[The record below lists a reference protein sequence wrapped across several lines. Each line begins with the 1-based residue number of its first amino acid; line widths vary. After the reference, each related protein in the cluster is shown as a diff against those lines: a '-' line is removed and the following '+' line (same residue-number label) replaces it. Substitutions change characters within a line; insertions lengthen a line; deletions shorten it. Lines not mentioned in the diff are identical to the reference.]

1 MSAIA
6 RSEPV
11 NVNIEDEMRKS
22 YIDYA
27 MSVIIGRALPDVRDG
42 LKPVHRRILYAMFEM
57 HNLWNQP
64 YRKSARIVG
73 DVIGKYHPHG
83 DAAVYDTTVR
93 MAQDFSLRYTLVDG
107 QGNFGSIDGDPPAA
121 MRYTEVRMDQLAGEL
136 LVDINKDTVDFTP
149 NYDESLME
157 PTVLPAGFPN
167 LLVNGSSGI
176 AVGMATNIPPHNLT
190 EVINATVALIRQPE
204 ISSTRLMEIIPG
216 PDFPTGGFITGRNGI
231 LSAYQT
237 GKGIIQIRA
246 RAIIEKNRRTDRESI
261 VITELPFQVN
271 KARVIEN
278 IAQLVKDK
286 VIEGISDLRD
296 ESDRE
301 GMRIVVD
308 LRKGEV
314 PQVILNQLYK
324 HTQMQASF
332 GIILLSIVDGR
343 PRLLNLQELLSCFI
357 NFRKEIVTRRCHYE
371 LKKAETRAHI
381 LEGLRIA
388 LKNID
393 AVVRLL
399 KSSPSPGEAKSG
411 LMKQFSLSEQQAQ
424 AILDMRLQRLTGLEQ
439 KKISEEY
446 QQLIKEIAR
455 LNEILTNEA
464 LLLNTIIEE
473 LQRISDRYGDERRTQ
488 IIDEV
493 SELRIEDLIAEEDM
507 AVTISNTG
515 YIKRSP
521 ISLYRSQHRGGK
533 GKLGMGVKEADFV
546 QQLFIASTHDILLF
560 FTTAGKAHW
569 LKVHQIAQASRTSRG
584 KAIINLLSLA
594 SSERLTAVLSLKEFH
609 GGHYV
614 TLATRRGVV
623 KKVDLMAFSHPR
635 AGGILAITLDEGDEL
650 IAAMLTDGNQDLFL
664 TTRLGM
670 AIRFSESDIRPM
682 GRSARGVRG
691 ISISKNDYVVGMEIV
706 EDEKNILV
714 ATERGYGKRTP
725 ASAYRKQ
732 KRGGKGLI
740 TIRITERN
748 GPIVAARQVS
758 DDDDLM
764 IVTDQGK
771 IIRLRV
777 EDISTIGRITQG
789 VKLVGVEGEERVVA
803 AAPLAEKDL

>member
-1 MSAIA
+1 
-6 RSEPV
+6 
-11 NVNIEDEMRKS
+11 
-22 YIDYA
+22 
-27 MSVIIGRALPDVRDG
+27 
-42 LKPVHRRILYAMFEM
+42 
-57 HNLWNQP
+57 
-64 YRKSARIVG
+64 
-73 DVIGKYHPHG
+73 
-83 DAAVYDTTVR
+83 
-93 MAQDFSLRYTLVDG
+93 
-107 QGNFGSIDGDPPAA
+107 
-121 MRYTEVRMDQLAGEL
+121 
-136 LVDINKDTVDFTP
+136 
-149 NYDESLME
+149 
-157 PTVLPAGFPN
+157 
-167 LLVNGSSGI
+167 
-176 AVGMATNIPPHNLT
+176 
-190 EVINATVALIRQPE
+190 
-204 ISSTRLMEIIPG
+204 MEIVPG

-237 GKGIIQIRA
+237 GKGIIQLRA

-296 ESDRE
+296 ESDRD

-324 HTQMQASF
+324 HTQMQVSF

-343 PRLLNLQELLSCFI
+343 PRLLNLKELLSCFV
-357 NFRKEIVTRRCHYE
+357 NFRKEVVTRRCQYE

-393 AVVRLL
+393 AVVTLL
-399 KSSPSPGEAKSG
+399 KSSPNPGEAKSG
-411 LMKQFSLSEQQAQ
+411 LTKRFSLSEQQAQ

-464 LLLNTIIEE
+464 LLLNTIVEE
-473 LQRISDRYGDERRTQ
+473 LGRISDRYGDERRTQ

-493 SELRIEDLIAEEDM
+493 SELKIEDLIAEEDM
-507 AVTISNTG
+507 VVTISNTG

-533 GKLGMGVKEADFV
+533 GKLGMGVKETDFV

-569 LKVHQIAQASRTSRG
+569 LKVHQIPQVSRASRG

-614 TLATRRGVV
+614 TLATRNGVV

-650 IAAMLTDGNQDLFL
+650 IAAMLTDGNRDLFL

-682 GRSARGVRG
+682 GRSARGVKG
-691 ISISKNDYVVGMEIV
+691 ISISKSDYVVGMEVV
-706 EDEKNILV
+706 EDDKNILV

-732 KRGGKGLI
+732 ARGGKGLI

-777 EDISTIGRITQG
+777 KDISTIGRITQG
-789 VKLVGVEGEERVVA
+789 VKLIGVEDEERVVA

>member
-1 MSAIA
+1 MTAIA
-6 RSEPV
+6 RNEPV

-42 LKPVHRRILYAMFEM
+42 LKPVHRRVLYAMFEM

-83 DAAVYDTTVR
+83 DAAVYDTIVR
-93 MAQDFSLRYTLVDG
+93 MAQDFSLRYTIVDG

-136 LVDINKDTVDFTP
+136 LDDINKDTVDFTP
-149 NYDESLME
+149 NYDESLRE

-190 EVINATVALIRQPE
+190 EVIDATIALIRQPE
-204 ISSTRLMEIIPG
+204 ITPTRLMEIVPG
-216 PDFPTGGFITGRNGI
+216 PDFPTRGFITGRNGI

-237 GKGIIQIRA
+237 GKGIIQLRA

-278 IAQLVKDK
+278 IAQLVKNR

-296 ESDRE
+296 ESDRD

-324 HTQMQASF
+324 HTQMQVSF

-343 PRLLNLQELLSCFI
+343 PRLLNLKELLSCFV
-357 NFRKEIVTRRCHYE
+357 NFRKEVVTRRCQYE

-393 AVVRLL
+393 AVVTLL
-399 KSSPSPGEAKSG
+399 KSSPNPGEAKSG
-411 LMKQFSLSEQQAQ
+411 LMKRFSLSEQQAQ

-464 LLLNTIIEE
+464 LLLNTIVEE
-473 LQRISDRYGDERRTQ
+473 LGRISDRYGDERRTQ

-493 SELRIEDLIAEEDM
+493 SELKIEDLIAEEDM
-507 AVTISNTG
+507 VVTISNTG

-533 GKLGMGVKEADFV
+533 GKLGMGVKETDFV

-569 LKVHQIAQASRTSRG
+569 LKVHQIPQVSRTSRG

-614 TLATRRGVV
+614 TLATRNGVV

-650 IAAMLTDGNQDLFL
+650 IAAMLTDGNRDLFL

-691 ISISKNDYVVGMEIV
+691 ISISKRDYVVGMEVV
-706 EDEKNILV
+706 EDDKNILV

-732 KRGGKGLI
+732 ARGGKGLI

-777 EDISTIGRITQG
+777 KDISTIGRITQG
-789 VKLVGVEGEERVVA
+789 VKLIGVDSEERVVA